1 MRVSWIWISILILA
15 ACGGPAA
22 SAPSPAA
29 PPPPTIDAETTS
41 RLAWFP
47 ASAHTIFCSRNPNIP
62 LPEECITG
70 VHATR
75 MCGSAIEFAPTQ
87 AVVWFATVDAPSLR
101 ACIVN
106 HFHDPASEFAAEED
120 GEQVHISSDEGTQT
134 FWIPNSGDAIAL
146 LGPETTVAEIGPGR
160 TTSLLDNSELAA
172 LVANV
177 SDEAGWIAST
187 EDIIGPFIGVPSTDM
202 HSTMPS
208 PSAAPRPIHATI
220 HFADAEA
227 ASRAAEAIN
236 AHNFAAPLREIMSDA
251 TIDAHASQTKVDV
264 TIDGLQMP

>member
-1 MRVSWIWISILILA
+1 M
-15 ACGGPAA
+15 ACGGGSTAA
-22 SAPSPAA
+22 LPSSSVE
-29 PPPPTIDAETTS
+29 PPPTIDAETAS

-47 ASAHTIFCSRNPNIP
+47 ASAHTIFCSPNPNIP
-62 LPEECITG
+62 LPEECIAD

-101 ACIVN
+101 ACIVS
-106 HFHDPASEFAAEED
+106 HFHDPASEFEAAED
-120 GEQVHISSDEGTQT
+120 GEQVRISSEDGTQT
-134 FWIPNSGDAIAL
+134 FWIPNSGDAVAL

-160 TTSLLDNSELAA
+160 TTSLLDNAELAA

-187 EDIIGPFIGVPSTDM
+187 EDIVGPFIGVPSTDM

-208 PSAAPRPIHATI
+208 AGAAPRPIRATI
-220 HFADAEA
+220 QFADAAA

-236 AHNFAAPLREIMSDA
+236 AHNFAGPLRDIMSNA
-251 TIDAHASQTKVDV
+251 TIDAHAIQTKVDV